1 MCLFDDDA
9 LDWEP
14 LQLLDS
20 VSPPIQVVRGYV
32 RDEQTTLEI
41 RKKIMMIEETSVVM
55 DGRRRPV
62 ATIKGNAFW
71 FNTFKAI
78 YDADG
83 TVLLFKMR
91 YDWPSFQRRFSCED
105 EQGRELFRIKRK
117 FKWCGI
123 KLIATIPSTVG
134 DLTLQ
139 LTDVDCGHAA
149 KIKDLRSGAVVA
161 TISYALW
168 RSDLV
173 LQNREAYTVNVAGGV
188 DLSVIVALCL
198 AWDQAKEDNRQE

>member
-1 MCLFDDDA
+1 MCLFDDA

-14 LQLLDS
+14 LQLLDT
-20 VSPPIQVVRGYV
+20 VSPPIQVMRGY
-32 RDEQTTLEI
+32 
-41 RKKIMMIEETSVVM
+41 ETSVVM

-62 ATIKGNAFW
+62 VTIKGDAFW
-71 FNTFKAI
+71 LNTFKTI
-78 YDADG
+78 YDANG
-83 TVLLFKMR
+83 TVPLFKMR
-91 YDWPSFQRRFSCED
+91 NDWPSFQRNFSCED
-105 EQGRELFRIKRK
+105 ERGKELFRIKRK

-123 KLIATIPSTVG
+123 KLIATIPSTEGGLVSVP
-134 DLTLQ
+134 TLQ

-161 TISYALW
+161 TISYAVW
-168 RSDLV
+168 RRDLV

-198 AWDQAKEDNRQE
+198 AWDQAKEDNKQE